1 MEMISIHSIYLHM
14 LIIKCMTFKEDESHI
29 RRGNGAEVMNTFRKL
44 ALNIVRN
51 DSTRKAS
58 MKRKLKMA
66 ALDDDF
72 IAELLLGES

>member
-1 MEMISIHSIYLHM
+1 
-14 LIIKCMTFKEDESHI
+14 MTFKEDESRI
-29 RRGNGAEVMNTFRKL
+29 RRDNGEEVINTFRKL

-51 DSTRKAS
+51 DSTRKDS

-72 IAELLLGES
+72 RAELLLGES